1 MSASEVSIGRNH
13 SCKLSIMVQP
23 YSERI
28 ALAIESAIDRGLF
41 PADPRRWNR
50 AIADGMA
57 LNDQPVSVQ
66 AAGLARRGKLT
77 FKLATNEALAKVLR
91 VNPQWLATGSGE
103 MLPSAESQLPDDAL
117 MIAKLF
123 NRIRGEERQK
133 MAARLH
139 NMLTFEAAVQD
150 ARDMEQQ
157 SSEPNQQPGIPH
169 PYRQR
174 SPA

>member
-1 MSASEVSIGRNH
+1 VNAIAVSIASDH
-13 SCKLSIMVQP
+13 SCKLPFMGQP
-23 YSERI
+23 YYERI
-28 ALAIESAIDRGLF
+28 AIAIESAIDRGLF
-41 PADPRRWNR
+41 PTDPRRWNR
-50 AIADGMA
+50 AISDGMA

-91 VNPQWLATGSGE
+91 VNPQWLATGAGE
-103 MLPSAESQLPDDAL
+103 MLPSADAQLPDDAL

-123 NRIRGEERQK
+123 NRLRGEERQK

-150 ARDMEQQ
+150 AKDIEQQ
-157 SSEPNQQPGIPH
+157 SSETTPPH
-169 PYRQR
+169 GLPHLHRQK